1 MNKKEHKFQEKIEC
15 IFNLISKK
23 DLNHFVKLFF
33 IKDGKTSFEHRKSY
47 IYRNWI
53 KKKDKPI
60 IPKKFKKEY
69 MQYPFY
75 ELNINRKRLFDSGE
89 EFLDM
94 DIESFCK
101 KIKDYIHFWIE
112 IDLEK
117 EIGYRYVYV
126 FNIQNEE
133 QRPYIDYYEINY
145 KESISINKVAIEVKP
160 PQNKSFGEGEY
171 YIGEL
176 EYKRDKI
183 ILTFENSGDYIS
195 MLFNKELSQNQNE
208 YLVGVGIGISSF
220 NKMIPIAKK
229 VVLSKELI
237 DDISNLYL
245 TLNETEILVAKENT
259 FKLNYHHKNSFQEN
273 HLSKYINKIN
283 KINNL
288 FKTLNK
294 ENIFNSF
301 YQKLTFKEF
310 SSINS
315 LFQRFK
321 QNRSYFIT
329 YRKRVFDTLFNSY
342 EKERYNS
349 IYIVMPTFT
358 NDNIFEY
365 LSPNALSLQN
375 SFIELT
381 KKVKISIVFV
391 LKDCNEELNYEFK
404 SFLEKIYPHTNI
416 YISTKKRL
424 DGVVNSI
431 DFLYTNRENFLVSR
445 FLRVDRPVFNIYED
459 KSIIAEHQAMFK
471 KIINRSIEYSKFRDS
486 FINLCEISHP
496 ILKTLSGVWYSYTY
510 GSHINSNND
519 IKFWNDKVVIYENGK
534 VDYYSDNI
542 KTAEGYI
549 IIKNYQSILILN
561 DILTNRLITIVFDH
575 QEYKIQKAFMI
586 KSVTKQIEKDFDMF
600 TIGIFSRKPI
610 EISKAKEILGDID
623 NVRILESG
631 HISNRLINYLIDE
644 YGYNRA
650 FDNF

>member
-1 MNKKEHKFQEKIEC
+1 
-15 IFNLISKK
+15 
-23 DLNHFVKLFF
+23 
-33 IKDGKTSFEHRKSY
+33 
-47 IYRNWI
+47 
-53 KKKDKPI
+53 
-60 IPKKFKKEY
+60 
-69 MQYPFY
+69 
-75 ELNINRKRLFDSGE
+75 
-89 EFLDM
+89 
-94 DIESFCK
+94 
-101 KIKDYIHFWIE
+101 
-112 IDLEK
+112 
-117 EIGYRYVYV
+117 
-126 FNIQNEE
+126 
-133 QRPYIDYYEINY
+133 
-145 KESISINKVAIEVKP
+145 
-160 PQNKSFGEGEY
+160 
-171 YIGEL
+171 
-176 EYKRDKI
+176 
-183 ILTFENSGDYIS
+183 
-195 MLFNKELSQNQNE
+195 
-208 YLVGVGIGISSF
+208 
-220 NKMIPIAKK
+220 
-229 VVLSKELI
+229 
-237 DDISNLYL
+237 
-245 TLNETEILVAKENT
+245 
-259 FKLNYHHKNSFQEN
+259 
-273 HLSKYINKIN
+273 
-283 KINNL
+283 
-288 FKTLNK
+288 
-294 ENIFNSF
+294 
-301 YQKLTFKEF
+301 
-310 SSINS
+310 
-315 LFQRFK
+315 
-321 QNRSYFIT
+321 
-329 YRKRVFDTLFNSY
+329 
-342 EKERYNS
+342 
-349 IYIVMPTFT
+349 MPTFT